1 MGTGE
6 QAAKESRI
14 AIELLEQFTEAGF
27 DRALAVRMI
36 NSALLLRRGE
46 EAYATLDIC
55 HVNLFDGHA
64 EFIKLGAVASFIWRR
79 DRIISLRAVTL
90 PAGILKQVEP
100 EKNEM
105 RLKDGDMILMV
116 TDGITDA
123 LGGEEQTGAWLKAKL
138 TAFPMSNPQD
148 AAEYILQEA
157 KKERRDG
164 RRDDMTVL
172 AGRFW
177 QKQA

>member
-1 MGTGE
+1 
-6 QAAKESRI
+6 
-14 AIELLEQFTEAGF
+14 
-27 DRALAVRMI
+27 MI

-105 RLKDGDMILMV
+105 RLKDGDMILM
-116 TDGITDA
+116 G
-123 LGGEEQTGAWLKAKL
+123 L
-138 TAFPMSNPQD
+138 PMPS
-148 AAEYILQEA
+148 AERS
-157 KKERRDG
+157 RRAHG
-164 RRDDMTVL
+164 SRRS
-172 AGRFW
+172 
-177 QKQA
+177 

>member
-1 MGTGE
+1 
-6 QAAKESRI
+6 
-14 AIELLEQFTEAGF
+14 
-27 DRALAVRMI
+27 MI

-164 RRDDMTVL
+164 GRDDMTVL

-177 QKQA
+177 QKQV